1 MKCVPVNFGNF
12 TILLATLLCI
22 CSPVSGQETAKVDSD
37 SKSDLSVEKYQDVAQ
52 RIIDS
57 VRAKN
62 ASYDKLQEL
71 CDDIGNR
78 LSGSETLDKAI
89 EWAQSSL
96 KADGH
101 ENVRAEKVL
110 VPKWTRGE
118 ESATM
123 ISPREV
129 NLPMLGLGGS
139 VGTGATAIN
148 APVIVVDS
156 KEELDGLADD
166 QVKGKIVVFN
176 HPMPPFS
183 ETDGSGY
190 GDAVQYRSNGAKWA
204 AERGGV
210 AALVRSCT
218 AYSLQSPHTGAMR
231 RYGETGDLKKVPA
244 AAITIEGAT
253 MLKRFQNRGIVPEV
267 KLYMEAKDHGEVP
280 SANVVAEIVGSEK
293 PEEIVVI
300 GGHIDSWDVGQGAQ
314 DDGCGC
320 VVAMEALTQIRKLG
334 LKPKRTI
341 RVVLWTNEE
350 NGTAGA
356 NSYAARHQEEKHIAA
371 IESDSGG
378 FRPEG
383 LSIEMEDDDQEQLA
397 VVQLGKVLELLKP
410 IGADRATT
418 GFSGV
423 DVSKLKP
430 SGTACMGLRVDGRLY
445 FNTHHTTADTV
456 DKVNPKELTDCV
468 ITVAVAAYV
477 IADLPV
483 QLGNQ

>member
-1 MKCVPVNFGNF
+1 MHRVLDRSISF
-12 TILLATLLCI
+12 TILLAATC
-22 CSPVSGQETAKVDSD
+22 CSCLPLYAQQTAKPAG
-37 SKSDLSVEKYQDVAQ
+37 VEKQELDLEKYNAIAN
-52 RIIDS
+52 RIIE
-57 VRAKN
+57 ATQKEN
-62 ASYDKLQEL
+62 ASYLKLQEL
-71 CDDIGNR
+71 CDDIGHR
-78 LSGSETLDKAI
+78 LSGSESLDKAI
-89 EWAQSSL
+89 EWAQNSM

-110 VPKWTRGE
+110 VPKWVRGK

-123 ISPREV
+123 VTPRPFE
-129 NLPMLGLGGS
+129 LPMLGLGGS
-139 VGTGATAIN
+139 VGTGPEGIE

-166 QVKGKIVVFN
+166 QIKGRIVVYN
-176 HPMPPFS
+176 HRMPPFS
-183 ETDGSGY
+183 ETSGSGY

-210 AALVRSCT
+210 ASLVRSCT

-231 RYGETGDLKKVPA
+231 RYGESDDLKKVPS

-253 MLKRFQNRGIVPEV
+253 MLRRFQERGITPTV

-334 LKPKRTI
+334 LKPRRTI

-350 NGTAGA
+350 NGVAGA
-356 NSYAARHQEEKHIAA
+356 DSYAARHQDEKHVAG

-383 LSIEMEDDDQEQLA
+383 ISVQMEDDDKQQKA
-397 VVQLGKVLELLKP
+397 VVQLGQILKLLKP
-410 IGADRATT
+410 IGADRATD

-456 DKVNPKELTDCV
+456 DKVNRKELTDCV
-468 ITVAVAAYV
+468 ATLAVAAFV
-477 IADLPV
+477 IADIP
-483 QLGNQ
+483 QEIGQ